1 MQPLSGKAHGNKRV
15 HIQFRLCA
23 IMENTDKTVV
33 TEIRLEVA
41 WGWQGGTEGRVYK
54 GTWKN
59 MATLDR
65 ELVII
70 VY

>member
-15 HIQFRLCA
+15 HIQFRLYA

-54 GTWKN
+54 GT
-59 MATLDR
+59 
-65 ELVII
+65 
-70 VY
+70 